1 MGIRSEFATNKVV
14 PTPILFQLVI
24 EPSGAASLAAA
35 FSDKLKTMDPKSYS
49 VEGMWTLI
57 ISPGLDLTTLELV
70 TSGQGRPIDESK
82 PVAEIKKKE
91 TK

>member
-35 FSDKLKTMDPKSYS
+35 FSDKLKTMDPKM
-49 VEGMWTLI
+49 VNIGVVL
-57 ISPGLDLTTLELV
+57 
-70 TSGQGRPIDESK
+70 SGGNVDIDHLPWS
-82 PVAEIKKKE
+82 
-91 TK
+91 